1 MNKLILTGGFKHSL
15 LILALLFLSFFQ
27 FLPLNIESYGAFILL
42 FIGFIVFKKFKKGD
56 LIVILSFSLFYL
68 YEILTLL
75 YTENLDRGFKVLL
88 RNITFLIMPIA
99 FILVKDIL
107 TRKTIHCF
115 FISYM
120 LSLFVLGISLIF
132 FLISFFEI
140 YSLNLLSLGIKNWKF
155 KHALLYNFYKE
166 LHPTYLSVSFL
177 LGVIISSHGILKNN
191 WRWINFFLVFFF
203 TLIILLLNSRI
214 VIISYIVVVPTFFL
228 LSTKVLNFKKLFYL
242 FFFCAIV
249 SCISINLV
257 EERKV
262 DALKAYAKNS
272 LNINE
277 DNVSR
282 IEIYKTSFS
291 IIKENIF
298 FGVGVGDVE
307 NELKISYKE
316 KGLREYYQNKVFN
329 SHNQYLHYLIEGGL
343 PLFILF
349 LLTLTYLFYYT
360 IKNKDYLFF
369 CFLLI
374 IFLVL
379 FTENLF
385 NRINGVFFFSLFSS
399 ILYYRKKI
407 AF

>member
-1 MNKLILTGGFKHSL
+1 MNKLIFTEELKHNL

-27 FLPLNIESYGAFILL
+27 FLPLNIESYGAFLL
-42 FIGFIVFKKFKKGD
+42 LVIGFVVFKKFKKEN

-75 YTENLDRGFKVLL
+75 YTENVDRGFKVLL

-99 FILVKDIL
+99 FSLVKDIM
-107 TRKTIHCF
+107 TRKTIRFF
-115 FISYM
+115 FISYI
-120 LSLFVLGISLIF
+120 LSLFVLGISLVF
-132 FLISFFEI
+132 FLVSFFEI
-140 YSLNLLSLGIKNWKF
+140 YSLNLLSLGIQNWKF

-177 LGVIISSHGILKNN
+177 LGVIISIHGILKNN

-203 TLIILLLNSRI
+203 TLIIILLSSRI
-214 VIISYIVVVPTFFL
+214 VIISYIVVVPIFVL
-228 LSTKVLNFKKLFYL
+228 LSTKILNFKKLFYL
-242 FFFCAIV
+242 FIACVIV

-291 IIKENIF
+291 IIEENVF
-298 FGVGVGDVE
+298 FGVGVGDVK
-307 NELKISYKE
+307 NELKTKYKARSL
-316 KGLREYYQNKVFN
+316 KQYYVNKVFN

-349 LLTLTYLFYYT
+349 LLTLIHLFYNA

-369 CFLLI
+369 CFLLV

-385 NRINGVFFFSLFSS
+385 NRINGVFFFSLFCS
-399 ILYYRKKI
+399 ILYYRKKL